1 MHFCTWCTGV
11 VHGRGNGGIMMEQ
24 QWPAGP
30 YNVERSEFVNIEKA
44 MLN

>member
-11 VHGRGNGGIMMEQ
+11 VHGRGNGGILME

-30 YNVERSEFVNIEKA
+30 YNVERSGLVKIRKA
-44 MLN
+44 ML